1 MNQLPYQQTQNNLI
15 QNQTQNQNQTSLN
28 QLQPIGF
35 PQNNILQNNLNIVQ
49 YKNLLDE
56 LSQSTFATIISGS
69 RTAIECWED
78 TFGFQNNRK
87 FFVELTKNNG
97 TRQAFSCIENTGT
110 CQRFCVKHAFKNCV
124 LDIFYNTSFSNSSL
138 PNYNFLTPY
147 IKATRTNGGFCPCCE
162 NGILNVFYIENQ
174 RPIGSIVQNGES
186 LVDIKDISNSIKY
199 TANYDVKVEKK
210 MLLLLYWRN
219 K

>member
-1 MNQLPYQQTQNNLI
+1 M
-15 QNQTQNQNQTSLN
+15 
-28 QLQPIGF
+28 
-35 PQNNILQNNLNIVQ
+35 QNNLNIVQ

-124 LDIFYNTSFSNSSL
+124 LDIFYNTSFSNSAL
-138 PNYNFLTPY
+138 PNYDFSIPY
-147 IKATRTNGGFCPCCE
+147 IKATRTNGGFCPCE

-174 RPIGSIVQNGES
+174 RPIGSIVENSES
-186 LVDIKDISNSIKY
+186 LVDIKDISNNIKY
-199 TANYDVKVEKK
+199 TVNYDVKVEKK
-210 MLLLLYWRN
+210 NVAFVVLKKQIIWKN
-219 K
+219 